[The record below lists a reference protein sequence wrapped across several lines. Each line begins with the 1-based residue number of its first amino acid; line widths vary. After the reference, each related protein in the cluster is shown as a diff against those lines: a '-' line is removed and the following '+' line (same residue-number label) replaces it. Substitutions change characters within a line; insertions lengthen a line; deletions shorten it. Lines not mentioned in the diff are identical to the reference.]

1 MLARTTTT
9 HARRTLSTAS
19 HVPLLAVQSN
29 DQHRADAKTRKS
41 AETNRIPIAGRDSN
55 SALQH
60 IMAPAPADNP
70 MAPRAARIPSAL
82 RLPLVVLTTFS
93 LSSLGYSLFAGSAG
107 PELAAVSRDLTSA
120 WHIAAMVVWKLAE
133 LSIAWYA
140 CYDYLDLAYLTL
152 LNNVPHYF
160 LLNTFYGI
168 DFFAT
173 IVPLSID
180 VVTIAIPFWLF
191 RSLNHGHDTTGVKS
205 DNQRVAQDRGVQ
217 SLIALFGSSIY
228 SLVVYGSFAT
238 WLPVY
243 IVLHFDRVR
252 SLEKAHSTAVL
263 TLLGLFAPLGYAATQ
278 FIFVP
283 AIGSDGNPGITD
295 PQVALERPPFNT
307 ETSSLKENVLR
318 FVRLGDTAFT
328 RRAEILLK
336 RTAILAACS
345 FLNTF
350 VRTYFT
356 IEGTELVGAVGWAG
370 VWAAAAGLTGL
381 AYAWV
386 GNE

>member
-1 MLARTTTT
+1 M
-9 HARRTLSTAS
+9 AS
-19 HVPLLAVQSN
+19 HVPILAVQP
-29 DQHRADAKTRKS
+29 DDHHRADAKTRNS
-41 AETNRIPIAGRDSN
+41 AAINGLPTRDSN
-55 SALQH
+55 IQPA
-60 IMAPAPADNP
+60 MAPAADDTVRVRAPAQK
-70 MAPRAARIPSAL
+70 IPSAL
-82 RLPLVVLTTFS
+82 RLPLVALTSLS
-93 LSSLGYSLFAGSAG
+93 LSSILYSGVSGFAG

-120 WHIAAMVVWKLAE
+120 WHIGAMVLWKLSE

-173 IVPLSID
+173 IIPLLID
-180 VVTIAIPFWLF
+180 IVTIALPFWLF
-191 RSLNHGHDTTGVKS
+191 RTLNHGHDTSGPRT
-205 DNQRVAQDRGVQ
+205 DNQRVAQDKGTQ
-217 SLIALFGSSIY
+217 YLTALFGSSIY
-228 SLVVYGSFAT
+228 SLVVYGSFVT

-243 IVLHFDRVR
+243 IVLHFDGVR
-252 SLEKAHSTAVL
+252 SLEKAHTTAIW
-263 TLLGLFAPLGYAATQ
+263 TLVGLFAPLGYAATQ
-278 FIFVP
+278 FVFVP
-283 AIGSDGNPGITD
+283 AIGSHGNPGITD
-295 PQVALERPPFNT
+295 SAVAPFDT
-307 ETSSLKENVLR
+307 VQSG
-318 FVRLGDTAFT
+318 FVATILHNFRLDSTVFT
-328 RRAEILLK
+328 RRAEILAK

-356 IEGTELVGAVGWAG
+356 IEGTELVGSLGWAG
-370 VWAAAAGLTGL
+370 VWAAAAGLTGV